1 LLLARENELFMTTR
15 FGRTR
20 IAFFLF
26 ALLFHAAAEADE
38 RRNFFDDPFVQV
50 TGALKACPVPAGPL
64 YNDAEVKAE
73 AHARAQR
80 GVSCYMAGRCRL
92 SNAYLYD
99 REIIPRVVKAIHAD
113 GRFERTSIWVFGQR
127 RWVWLQGCVNSA
139 ADATALEQLIRN
151 IDDVEAVIN
160 ELSIG
165 VSVRPRYETAR

>member
-1 LLLARENELFMTTR
+1 
-15 FGRTR
+15 
-20 IAFFLF
+20 
-26 ALLFHAAAEADE
+26 
-38 RRNFFDDPFVQV
+38 
-50 TGALKACPVPAGPL
+50 VPAGPS
-64 YNDAEVKAE
+64 YSDAEVKAE

-127 RWVWLQGCVNSA
+127 RWVWLQGCVNSQ
-139 ADATALEQLIRN
+139 ADVAALEQLIRN

-160 ELSIG
+160 ELSVG
-165 VSVRPRYETAR
+165 VSGPPRYETAR